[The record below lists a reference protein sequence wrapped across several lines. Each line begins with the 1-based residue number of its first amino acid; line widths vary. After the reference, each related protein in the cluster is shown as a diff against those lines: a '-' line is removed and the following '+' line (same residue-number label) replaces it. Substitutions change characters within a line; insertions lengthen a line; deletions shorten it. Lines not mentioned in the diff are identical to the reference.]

1 VFLKMT
7 ITRMCYIF
15 WKIPQKKTID
25 ENELRDLHKF
35 MVETQN
41 QLGDMFTFRFFFDIM
56 PHLMIHMVHLI

>member
-41 QLGDMFTFRFFFDIM
+41 QLEICLPSVFFDIM